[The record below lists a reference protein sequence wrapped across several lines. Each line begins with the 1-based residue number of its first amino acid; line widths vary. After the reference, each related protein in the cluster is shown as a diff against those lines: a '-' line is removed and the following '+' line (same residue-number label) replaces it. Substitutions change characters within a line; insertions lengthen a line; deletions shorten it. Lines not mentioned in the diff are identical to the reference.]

1 MYCVQKNMRNA
12 RPFRKSREDMRPA
25 TGRRRK
31 FDCHLR
37 HFLPRGE
44 LLVIVVLVYGLE
56 LSSCILPVPGKAVVC
71 EVVAIR
77 LPFIKKEGSIEFT
90 VNFGDST
97 SSISFHVSVMGGN
110 VSGCPRR
117 LQRGGGCPSTSSAP
131 RGRSRRRPGDTRLS
145 SKATGPQSVGC
156 CQGPTLDCPPSEAPD
171 KPQLSVV
178 FSSSSPD
185 T

>member
-1 MYCVQKNMRNA
+1 
-12 RPFRKSREDMRPA
+12 
-25 TGRRRK
+25 
-31 FDCHLR
+31 
-37 HFLPRGE
+37 
-44 LLVIVVLVYGLE
+44 
-56 LSSCILPVPGKAVVC
+56 
-71 EVVAIR
+71 
-77 LPFIKKEGSIEFT
+77 
-90 VNFGDST
+90 
-97 SSISFHVSVMGGN
+97 MGGN

-185 T
+185 LTRLFLFFKFLFLIGNSSEGVISSIAARQSPPRANHQSPPRANH